1 MQKQNIKK
9 PLQVPEL
16 QGVFRAGSLAPDDK
30 FNVNTEKWIFLH
42 KKVPMIG
49 CFVKMMIL
57 NKMAT
62 GTPRNNSTTLST
74 SSGLSTWKGFRFLRI
89 M

>member
-30 FNVNTEKWIFLH
+30 FNVKMEKWTFLH
-42 KKVPMIG
+42 
-49 CFVKMMIL
+49 
-57 NKMAT
+57 
-62 GTPRNNSTTLST
+62 
-74 SSGLSTWKGFRFLRI
+74 LRKLHR
-89 M
+89 MLCENDDFG

>member
-30 FNVNTEKWIFLH
+30 FNVNMEKWTFLH
-42 KKVPMIG
+42 KKV
-49 CFVKMMIL
+49 
-57 NKMAT
+57 T
-62 GTPRNNSTTLST
+62 
-74 SSGLSTWKGFRFLRI
+74 
-89 M
+89 